1 MALSAS
7 FYKEMILE
15 MFPGNKNIS
24 KCLRLVEEDK
34 AITSPAAKL
43 PYYPLV
49 VKRGRGA
56 TVEDVDGNIYIDMLA
71 SAGAINTGHC
81 HPKVVEAIKSQTE
94 DLILYTHVYM
104 YHEPI
109 IDLTKELI
117 KITPGDFRKRAY
129 YGLSGSDA
137 NDGVIKLARIATGRP
152 KILAYLRAYHGST
165 YGALSMSAV
174 SLPMHRGLGP
184 LLPDI
189 YHVPF
194 PDVYRTPFPGMS
206 EDEVAE
212 FAIEQIKIAFST
224 NIPPDETAAIVI
236 EPIQGDS
243 GLIVPPKK
251 YMKMLRELCDEHG
264 ILLVSEEVQQGFGR
278 TGKWFGIENF
288 DVIPDAIVMGKAIAS
303 GLPLG
308 ATVARADIME
318 KWEAPAHLF
327 TAAGSPVCCAA
338 ALATIQVIRE
348 EKLMENAIA
357 VGDHIKTRFK
367 EMQKKYEIIG
377 DVRGIGLSIGVDLV
391 KNRETKERHG
401 EAAAKICY
409 RAWEKGLLLSF
420 FSGSVLR
427 IQPPLV
433 ITKEQAN
440 QALQIIEESFED
452 FTRGKIP
459 DSIFETVKGW

>member
-1 MALSAS
+1 
-7 FYKEMILE
+7 
-15 MFPGNKNIS
+15 MFTGKRDIS
-24 KCLRLVEEDK
+24 RCLRLVEEDR

-56 TVEDVDGNIYIDMLA
+56 TVEDVDGNTYIDFLA
-71 SAGAINTGHC
+71 SAGAVNTGHC
-81 HPKVVEAIKSQTE
+81 HPKVVEAIRKQTE

-109 IDLTKELI
+109 IELTKELLA
-117 KITPGDFRKRAY
+117 ITPGDFRKRAY
-129 YGLSGSDA
+129 YGLAGSDA
-137 NDGVIKLARIATGRP
+137 NDGIIKLARIATGRP

-189 YHVPF
+189 YHVPY
-194 PDVYRTPFPGMS
+194 PDPYRTPFPGMT
-206 EDEVAE
+206 EDEVADY
-212 FAIEQIKIAFST
+212 AIEQIRIAFST

-243 GLIVPPKK
+243 GLVVPPKK
-251 YMKMLRELCDEHG
+251 YMQSLRKLCDEYG

-288 DVIPDAIVMGKAIAS
+288 DVVPDAIVMGKAIAS

-308 ATVARADIME
+308 AVVARADLME
-318 KWEAPAHLF
+318 KWQAPAHLF

-338 ALATIQVIRE
+338 ALATISVIRE
-348 EKLMENAIA
+348 ENLLQNAVDLGA
-357 VGDHIKTRFK
+357 HIKNRF
-367 EMQKKYEIIG
+367 
-377 DVRGIGLSIGVDLV
+377 L
-391 KNRETKERHG
+391 ETAERFL
-401 EAAAKICY
+401 Y
-409 RAWEKGLLLSF
+409 RNALSF
-420 FSGSVLR
+420 LG
-427 IQPPLV
+427 
-433 ITKEQAN
+433 E
-440 QALQIIEESFED
+440 
-452 FTRGKIP
+452 
-459 DSIFETVKGW
+459 